1 MCWPFLAFCSGG
13 RNLPRK
19 SRPSPRPLLV
29 SPALAGCLP
38 VLSLLSAVSRP
49 PWQRMTATPRTFP
62 VVLFF
67 VPSDLHRGGFMRGA
81 FNDLSLCTSCS
92 DFSRSLLL
100 TLLDIPLSS
109 WRFPSIQFV
118 QLFFSLFLVL
128 SLFSLFFLLFS
139 SSSFSFPPGTFLFR
153 QVLRPGLRR
162 RPGRLHKGRRV
173 LPRRLRVLHQDRN
186 GDDLR
191 GDHDRFDCELRAG
204 Y

>member
-1 MCWPFLAFCSGG
+1 MCWPFLAFFQAEGT
-13 RNLPRK
+13 
-19 SRPSPRPLLV
+19 SPGSLDRLHVHRSCRPL
-29 SPALAGCLP
+29 SPGCLP

-81 FNDLSLCTSCS
+81 FNDLSLCTSCP

-109 WRFPSIQFV
+109 WRFPSI
-118 QLFFSLFLVL
+118 LFSNFSNNFSCLF
-128 SLFSLFFLLFS
+128 SLFSLFSFS
-139 SSSFSFPPGTFLFR
+139 SSPPPSSLFLPFLPR

-162 RPGRLHKGRRV
+162 RPRRLHKGRRV